1 MIELY
6 NKVCFETSKIFT
18 NRYSTSFSLGILAL
32 DKEYR
37 DSIYSIYGLVRIAD
51 EIVDTFLDSNKK
63 ELLDKL
69 KDDTYNAIRNKLS
82 SNPILQ
88 SFQITV
94 NKYKIPTDL
103 IDAFF
108 HSMEMDIYQGKY
120 SRGEYDKY
128 VYGSAEV
135 VGLMCLR
142 VFVNGDESRY
152 NELVPQARSL
162 GSAFQ
167 KVNFLR
173 DLGSDINERKR
184 IYIPEVYD
192 VNALTEEQKQ
202 KLIKETERE
211 FELALDGI
219 KKLPAAAKLGVYSA
233 YLYYLTLLKKI
244 KREPVLTLLTKRVR
258 VNNLHKFFLLIKA
271 FVQVRLLRVV

>member
-32 DKEYR
+32 DKEFR

-82 SNPILQ
+82 SNPILH

-120 SRGEYDKY
+120 SRGEYYKY

-202 KLIKETERE
+202 KLIKETDRE

>member
-32 DKEYR
+32 DKEFR

>member
-6 NKVCFETSKIFT
+6 NKVCFETRKIFT

>member
-135 VGLMCLR
+135 VGLMCLK